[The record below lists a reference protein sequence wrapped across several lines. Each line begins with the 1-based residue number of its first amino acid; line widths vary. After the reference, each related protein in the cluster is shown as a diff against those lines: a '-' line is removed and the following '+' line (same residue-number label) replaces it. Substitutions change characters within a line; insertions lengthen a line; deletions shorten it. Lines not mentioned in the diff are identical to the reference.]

1 MNDNIILD
9 PAEREYKDL
18 VENIQFS
25 IEMTK
30 HAIKTQEDI
39 ARKADA
45 AVVRLEAQLYKL
57 QSFKA

>member
-30 HAIKTQEDI
+30 HAIKAQEDI